1 MVQSVDFS
9 TLAGICHELR
19 QQCLPA
25 RLEQVIQTDQ
35 HTLYLV
41 LKTWQTKIALL
52 VSWHPQTARLHLS
65 PLPQHT
71 SNTFVFAQQLW
82 HQLHGLA
89 LVQIAWLTP
98 WERVVD
104 LGFARRPDEPMLW
117 HLYLEVMGKYSNALL
132 VNQSGIVVCLAHQ
145 VSDRQSRLRPIG
157 TGDPYTPPPPLLN
170 TPPSLEETFDQWC
183 DRLRLIPQPVADS
196 LLKNYRGLS
205 PNMVQTLLHA
215 SQIPHDALTQN
226 LSSEDW
232 QRLFMAWQDWLQA
245 IQSGRW
251 HIQRT
256 AKGYAL
262 LPATADATPKLT
274 VNNFLQDYYSQIQQ
288 REELHH
294 LYQKISQAVSYKLK
308 KLHIKHGELQ
318 DRLKRA
324 SNADQYRQQAD
335 LLTAYASAWQLGM
348 TQITLPDFDS
358 QTPIKIALDPT
369 LNAFQNAQNLYK
381 KYQKQKRASTAIL
394 PILSEVLAEISYL
407 ETVAHNLHQIDR
419 DDLSCLAILQ
429 EMAWELHEQG
439 YLTEPFKPQKS
450 AKHKSNLEQL
460 NCYRFSTPSNFL
472 ALVGRNN
479 WQNDQLTYHIAS
491 DYDLWFHA
499 QEIAGSHVLLRL
511 NAGDAPADRDLQ
523 FCADL
528 AAWFSQGKLSD
539 RLPVIFTQPKYIHKP
554 KGAKLGMVIYT
565 NETVIWGE
573 PQRIKEM
580 LQTRSEISDR
590 LPL

>member
-1 MVQSVDFS
+1 VAQSVDFS

-25 RLEQVIQTDQ
+25 RLEQVIQTDH

-52 VSWHPQTARLHLS
+52 LSWHPQTARLHLS
-65 PLPQHT
+65 QLPQQS
-71 SNTFVFAQQLW
+71 SNSFVFAQQLW

-104 LGFARRPDEPMLW
+104 LGFARRPDEPMIW

-157 TGDPYTPPPPLLN
+157 KGDPYTPPPPLLN

-183 DRLRLIPQPVADS
+183 DRLRAMPQPIADS

-205 PNMVQTLLHA
+205 PHMVQTLLHT
-215 SQIPHDALTQN
+215 SHIPPDALTQN
-226 LSSEDW
+226 LGSGEW
-232 QRLFMAWQDWLQA
+232 QRLFRVWQDWLHA
-245 IQSGRW
+245 IQSGCW
-251 HIQRT
+251 HIHST

-262 LPATADATPKLT
+262 LPATADTQQRLA
-274 VNNFLQDYYSQIQQ
+274 VNHFLDSYYSQIQQ
-288 REELHH
+288 REKLHS
-294 LYQKISQAVSYKLK
+294 LYQKIQQTVNHKLK
-308 KLHIKHGELQ
+308 KLHLKYGELQ

-324 SNADQYRQQAD
+324 STAEQYRQQAD
-335 LLTAYASAWQLGM
+335 LLTAYASAWQVGM
-348 TQITLPDFDS
+348 TQIILPDFDS
-358 QTPIKIALDPT
+358 QTPIKIPLDPN

-394 PILSEVLAEISYL
+394 PFLSEVSAEIDYL
-407 ETVAHNLHQIDR
+407 ETVDHNLQQIDR
-419 DDLSCLAILQ
+419 DDLSCLSVVQ
-429 EMAWELHEQG
+429 EIAWELHEQG

-450 AKHKSNLEQL
+450 AKHKSSLEQI
-460 NCYRFSTPSNFL
+460 NCYRFTTPSKFL
-472 ALVGRNN
+472 VLVGRNN
-479 WQNDQLTYHIAS
+479 WQNDQLTCHFAS

-511 NAGDAPADRDLQ
+511 NAGDVPTDHDLQ

-528 AAWFSQGKLSD
+528 AAWFSKGKLSD
-539 RLPVIFTQPKYIHKP
+539 HLPVVFTQPKYIHKP
-554 KGAKLGMVIYT
+554 KGAKLGIVIYT

-580 LQTRSEISDR
+580 LSAKN
-590 LPL
+590 